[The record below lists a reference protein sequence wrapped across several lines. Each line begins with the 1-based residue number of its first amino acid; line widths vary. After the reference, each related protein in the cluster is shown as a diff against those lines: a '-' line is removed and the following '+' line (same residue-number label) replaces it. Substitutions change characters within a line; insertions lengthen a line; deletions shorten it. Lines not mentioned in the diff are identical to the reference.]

1 MVLTGLLEE
10 HGLGSE
16 WWITAAHMTGAKS
29 EGGNKYEPWSSNMGD
44 FCDCKVCVC
53 VFVFLTGHGDVENLP
68 LLSVCMALSEMTGAQ
83 SFTSFFLL
91 VSGDA

>member
-16 WWITAAHMTGAKS
+16 WWIIAAHMTEPRVR
-29 EGGNKYEPWSSNMGD
+29 EGTSMSRGHPTWVT
-44 FCDCKVCVC
+44 FVTVRCVC

-68 LLSVCMALSEMTGAQ
+68 LLSVCMALSEMTGVQ
-83 SFTSFFLL
+83 SFTSFLL
-91 VSGDA
+91 VVSGDA

>member
-1 MVLTGLLEE
+1 MREGTSMSRGHLT
-10 HGLGSE
+10 
-16 WWITAAHMTGAKS
+16 WVIFVT
-29 EGGNKYEPWSSNMGD
+29 
-44 FCDCKVCVC
+44 VRCVC
-53 VFVFLTGHGDVENLP
+53 VSFLTGHGDVENLP

>member
-1 MVLTGLLEE
+1 MVLTSLLEE

-44 FCDCKVCVC
+44 LCDCKVCVC
-53 VFVFLTGHGDVENLP
+53 VFLQG
-68 LLSVCMALSEMTGAQ
+68 MEMSRIFHSCPFAW
-83 SFTSFFLL
+83 LCL
-91 VSGDA
+91 R